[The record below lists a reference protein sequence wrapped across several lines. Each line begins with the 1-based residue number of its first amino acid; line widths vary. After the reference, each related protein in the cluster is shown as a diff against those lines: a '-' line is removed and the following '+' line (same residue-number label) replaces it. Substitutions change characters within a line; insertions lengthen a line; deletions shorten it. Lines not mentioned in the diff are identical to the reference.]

1 MVRFGR
7 PAFRLRGTP
16 DDKAYAAFNLS
27 VLWIVFFGIVPIV
40 AAIVVGMIQGTIAE
54 DVTVPTP
61 DYPAFPLLSCALV
74 VPALALAILFIRTF
88 TWPLKAIEGI
98 RRYEIASMSLIGL
111 TVMMSSTAL
120 DQDHLPRWAA
130 QLNFWAM
137 GVYLAVF
144 VLAFARA
151 AAGSLRLV
159 PRSWREEPAKPK
171 RRRRS

>member
-16 DDKAYAAFNLS
+16 SDRADAAFNLS
-27 VLWIVFFGIVPIV
+27 ALWIAFFGIVPIV

-54 DVTVPTP
+54 DVETP
-61 DYPAFPLLSCALV
+61 APGYPAFPLLSSALV
-74 VPALALAILFIRTF
+74 VPAAVLATLFIRTI
-88 TWPLKAIEGI
+88 TWPLRAIGGM
-98 RRYEIASMSLIGL
+98 RRHEIALLALMGMM
-111 TVMMSSTAL
+111 VMLASTAL
-120 DQDHLPRWAA
+120 DQDHLPRWAGL
-130 QLNFWAM
+130 LNFWAM

-144 VLAFARA
+144 VLGFARA

-159 PRSWREEPAKPK
+159 PRSWREEQKKPK